1 MQAICSYCWLKHVKT
16 LQEDGQE
23 LGGYFVWKQ
32 LENTECLSR
41 HLISTK
47 LLSTVLVQT
56 GTVEQF
62 HDLVLFL
69 TTCLVKARWFSS
81 WFSNSRAIDP
91 HRIAKNELRMT
102 RQISTTNFAKNMAAK
117 KQHTSYTHTFSP
129 QIFMDDSKNQS
140 VQAIQPIQQL
150 SRYKSWKRQAAAFRR
165 SLVLLPQKQ
174 IPAPIINPS
183 LGFKDLLDGLICL
196 MDIFVLDNTKN
207 RWLWYDSVDGCEIIL
222 WIFHGEHQK

>member
-32 LENTECLSR
+32 LENTRMLVKTSDFHQTFIHSFGTDWDSWTIPRSSSFSYYLLGE
-41 HLISTK
+41 STM
-47 LLSTVLVQT
+47 VLK
-56 GTVEQF
+56 
-62 HDLVLFL
+62 LVLKLPCKSTFPI
-69 TTCLVKARWFSS
+69 S
-81 WFSNSRAIDP
+81 AIDP
-91 HRIAKNELRMT
+91 HRIAKDELRMT

-129 QIFMDDSKNQS
+129 HIFMDVSKNQS
-140 VQAIQPIQQL
+140 VQAIQPIQPIQQL

-174 IPAPIINPS
+174 IPAPEVASSIFTS
-183 LGFKDLLDGLICL
+183 RSWICGSS
-196 MDIFVLDNTKN
+196 
-207 RWLWYDSVDGCEIIL
+207 RWIDMFNGYFCSG
-222 WIFHGEHQK
+222 